1 MRKIFNQKSNR
12 LLLLLFILSISLLL
26 LFTGCSEEKAAEEE
40 KPKEES
46 ALELTLEELKEFNGQ
61 DGKDAYI
68 AVDGIIY
75 DVTDS
80 PLWKNGEHNNFSAGN
95 DLTEEIK
102 NVSPHGVANL
112 ERVPEVG
119 RIVEN
124 T

>member
-1 MRKIFNQKSNR
+1 MKISLKKESRIVF
-12 LLLLLFILSISLLL
+12 LLLILSFILLA
-26 LFTGCSEEKAAEEE
+26 FTGCSEEKAAEEE
-40 KPKEES
+40 KPQEES
-46 ALELTLEELKEFNGQ
+46 VLELTLEELKEFDGQ

-124 T
+124 K

>member
-1 MRKIFNQKSNR
+1 MKISLKKESRIVF
-12 LLLLLFILSISLLL
+12 LLLILSFILLV
-26 LFTGCSEEKAAEEE
+26 FTGCSEEKAAEEE
-40 KPKEES
+40 KPQEES

-75 DVTDS
+75 DITDS

-124 T
+124 K